1 MREGKQLAIMGQID
15 LLFMAENEV
24 VVVDFKTDRIEN
36 PADHY
41 GQLAAYS
48 RAAGDIFSKPASV
61 WLFYLRS
68 GNAVNLTQE
77 IESLSLEDLL
87 HPLDY
92 KPI

>member
-1 MREGKQLAIMGQID
+1 MGQID

-41 GQLAAYS
+41 GQLAAYY
-48 RAAGDIFSKPASV
+48 RAAGDIFGKPASV

-68 GNAVNLTQE
+68 GSAVNVTHE
-77 IESLSLEDLL
+77 IDRLSLEDLIP
-87 HPLDY
+87 PLDY